1 MYVLAQLWLPI
12 LLAAVAVFIASS
24 LVHMVFK
31 WHNRDYRKLPNED
44 EVRAAINAGQPGP
57 GLYMLPQCL
66 DEKDWKSET
75 VQAKFREG
83 PVGKLLLRKPGPVS
97 MGAPLLQWFLL
108 NLVVAAIAACAV
120 YGALGLG
127 GDGHRAAHTAG
138 VATLLAYGAGS
149 VSDAI
154 WMGKPWAATLK
165 DLLDALIYAVVTALV
180 FCWLWP

>member
-1 MYVLAQLWLPI
+1 MHSIAQLWLPI

-66 DEKDWKSET
+66 DEKDWKSEA

-83 PVGKLLLRKPGPVS
+83 PVGKLLLRQPGPIS
-97 MGAPLLQWFLL
+97 MGTPLLQWFVL
-108 NLVVAAIAACAV
+108 NLIVAFVAGCAAM
-120 YGALGLG
+120 GAGNE
-127 GDGHRAAHTAG
+127 HHAAHIAG
-138 VATLLAYGAGS
+138 LATLLAYGAGS
-149 VSDAI
+149 ISDAI